1 MRKLILEF
9 YQFTRQNSKI
19 IISIIIFLINVLSK
33 NEQVVRDKTIVF
45 LNYYKLAMI
54 WKIDNRAEMLK
65 H

>member
-54 WKIDNRAEMLK
+54 
-65 H
+65 